1 MFEINSLAGISAEQS
16 IAMAQDVKFPSLVQ
30 TWIPDIMNRSNIS
43 IDKSLEVLYIT
54 LMVQIIQLI
63 NKWLQIGKHYGF
75 ILSIP

>member
-1 MFEINSLAGISAEQS
+1 MFEINALAGISAEQS

-43 IDKSLEVLYIT
+43 IDKSLEDLYIT

-63 NKWLQIGKHYGF
+63 NKWLQIGKH
-75 ILSIP
+75 